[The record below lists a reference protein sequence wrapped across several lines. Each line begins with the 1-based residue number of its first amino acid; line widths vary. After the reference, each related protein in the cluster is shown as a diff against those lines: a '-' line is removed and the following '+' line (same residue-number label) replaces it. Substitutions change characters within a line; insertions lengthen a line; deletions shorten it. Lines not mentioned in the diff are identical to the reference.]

1 MSSVTKIRITHEQG
15 FASKECLEEALT
27 IHDLRS
33 GFHITRVG
41 DKYQLNTSS
50 SSRDGDK
57 LKMEN
62 DLKKRL
68 DEIVSI
74 ILPTYTRL
82 LATDDFNSKG
92 FFLKRN
98 SKDMSEETLVFQR
111 INSFS
116 EKDVPEQIIIKI
128 RRDYNLT
135 IDTNNFTGK
144 KCLETTKQF
153 EDKIGQVIH
162 REMKPETATSSRK
175 LATIQITLVH

>member
-50 SSRDGDK
+50 SSSDGDK

-68 DEIVSI
+68 PQ
-74 ILPTYTRL
+74 LC
-82 LATDDFNSKG
+82 G
-92 FFLKRN
+92 
-98 SKDMSEETLVFQR
+98 
-111 INSFS
+111 
-116 EKDVPEQIIIKI
+116 
-128 RRDYNLT
+128 
-135 IDTNNFTGK
+135 
-144 KCLETTKQF
+144 
-153 EDKIGQVIH
+153 
-162 REMKPETATSSRK
+162 
-175 LATIQITLVH
+175 